1 MLRTP
6 MQTLEDRNHLDG
18 TASSNERAP
27 GSDRG
32 SSSDPSGV
40 FARLRP
46 WVQAAR
52 PIAHPMI
59 FVPLLIGQAFAFD
72 NSGQFNGTLFLCALL
87 FGALYQI
94 YLLYTNDHADAAIDA
109 TNQQYWLS
117 GGSRVLPEGKLTAA
131 QLLNGARIT
140 LLVLVA
146 FTVFLAVAA
155 QRPLMPALLLIAVAL
170 CWGYNRKPLQLS
182 YRGYGEVL
190 QGLGC
195 GVLLPLIGFYLQ
207 SGALDSF
214 PWAAVIP
221 LYLVFH
227 AGNLVTALP
236 DYASDK
242 AGGKCTFPVRRG
254 ELAARWT
261 AVLLLGVAY
270 ASLFFMAPTLSTAAV
285 GVVVGPA
292 ALILVG
298 LIVSGLIRRADVS
311 AFSQCKAFVN
321 GVSASQ
327 AWFLCAWVGA
337 VFLAGAA

>member
-155 QRPLMPALLLIAVAL
+155 QRPLMPA
-170 CWGYNRKPLQLS
+170 
-182 YRGYGEVL
+182 
-190 QGLGC
+190 
-195 GVLLPLIGFYLQ
+195 
-207 SGALDSF
+207 
-214 PWAAVIP
+214 
-221 LYLVFH
+221 
-227 AGNLVTALP
+227 
-236 DYASDK
+236 
-242 AGGKCTFPVRRG
+242 
-254 ELAARWT
+254 
-261 AVLLLGVAY
+261 
-270 ASLFFMAPTLSTAAV
+270 
-285 GVVVGPA
+285 
-292 ALILVG
+292 
-298 LIVSGLIRRADVS
+298 
-311 AFSQCKAFVN
+311 
-321 GVSASQ
+321 
-327 AWFLCAWVGA
+327 
-337 VFLAGAA
+337 